1 MPAKFWTK
9 ERGGSIGSKIITRWD
24 TVYDGEEFRPN
35 AEDLDEELDKVLDD
49 AIAVLSSPEVASIQA
64 DPKFKMLWSFGRAV
78 KNSGILS
85 HPAMKNENQI
95 FLWRVMAAKARLG
108 VASTR
113 DGKRPSESDRWRV
126 LRDPKQPDVT
136 NKGGGVQDLYETAI
150 WLQQHDLEEAAFI
163 FGGNLGNA
171 REIGAR
177 KGINVPNIRRALAT
191 WIGDLTEEQRRTIHQ
206 RKNFQ
211 LIAKA
216 LTKRWP
222 FKGFGSAR
230 RPEHLEQEELIREV
244 REALRPVIVQ
254 LFET

>member
-1 MPAKFWTK
+1 MPAKFWIQN
-9 ERGGSIGSKIITRWD
+9 EDGSIRSDIITGWD
-24 TVYDGEEFRPN
+24 TVFYGEEYRPI
-35 AEDLDEELDKVLDD
+35 AEDLDQRLD
-49 AIAVLSSPEVASIQA
+49 AVLNNAVSKLTDPVVTEVTA

-78 KNSGILS
+78 RNSGILS
-85 HPAMKNENQI
+85 HPAMRNENQI

-177 KGINVPNIRRALAT
+177 KGINVPNVRRALAT
-191 WIGDLTEEQRRTIHQ
+191 WIGDLTEEQRRSIHQ

-230 RPEHLEQEELIREV
+230 RPEHLDQEELIREV

>member
-1 MPAKFWTK
+1 MPAKFWIQN
-9 ERGGSIGSKIITRWD
+9 EDGSIRSDIITGWD
-24 TVYDGEEFRPN
+24 TVFYGEEYRPI
-35 AEDLDEELDKVLDD
+35 AEDLDQRLDTVLDN
-49 AIAVLSSPEVASIQA
+49 AVSKLTDPVVTKVTA
-64 DPKFKMLWSFGRAV
+64 DPKFKMLWSLGRAV
-78 KNSGILS
+78 KNSGILI

-108 VASTR
+108 IVSIR
-113 DGKRPSESDRWRV
+113 EGKQPSESDRWRV
-126 LRDPKQPDVT
+126 LRDLKQPDVT

-177 KGINVPNIRRALAT
+177 KGINVPSLRRALAT
-191 WIGDLTEEQRRTIHQ
+191 WIGELSEDQRHEVHERN
-206 RKNFQ
+206 NFQ
-211 LIAKA
+211 LVAKA

-222 FKGFGSAR
+222 FRGFGSAR
-230 RPEHLEQEELIREV
+230 RPEHLEPDELLREV
-244 REALRPVIVQ
+244 RDALQPVIAQ